1 MPTSKGIRP
10 PTSFL
15 TYKLREKS
23 SIVELVL
30 RLSEYSNHLNRVGV
44 HKMNLIILNIV
55 KRPFANYVVAR
66 AIVLLFRYVPRE
78 NIVES

>member
-1 MPTSKGIRP
+1 MTIGM
-10 PTSFL
+10 
-15 TYKLREKS
+15 
-23 SIVELVL
+23 SIK
-30 RLSEYSNHLNRVGV
+30 VGV

-78 NIVES
+78 NYSWKLIVAIMRSVESLCP